1 MFMLAAIQK
10 YKWGTHRSVWWCNW
24 WYKLRTASSLKHLQK
39 YAWCDFFFFWY
50 CKNDI
55 CSPGAHSGEVFTEG
69 KIWFHRISG
78 DISWPWGFDF
88 FPWFSTKPEFD
99 LNFKPQEFLI
109 GSCHSVEAEVFQD
122 LLFVCWKLR
131 NYSGSLVWTMILEW
145 DLKLGGILLPDTRCS
160 RERNNSFLKRISAF

>member
-1 MFMLAAIQK
+1 MHGVI
-10 YKWGTHRSVWWCNW
+10 
-24 WYKLRTASSLKHLQK
+24 
-39 YAWCDFFFFWY
+39 FFFFWY

-69 KIWFHRISG
+69 KIWFHKISG

-160 RERNNSFLKRISAF
+160 RERNNSFLKCISAF